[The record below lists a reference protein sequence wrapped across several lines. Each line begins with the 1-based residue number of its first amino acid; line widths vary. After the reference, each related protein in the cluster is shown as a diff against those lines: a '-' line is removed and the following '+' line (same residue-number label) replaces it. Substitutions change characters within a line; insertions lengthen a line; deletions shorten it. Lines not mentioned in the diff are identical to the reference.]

1 MFGAGVDVD
10 VGADTDCNG
19 AGLVWLMLLLNASD
33 QGQAVD

>member
-1 MFGAGVDVD
+1 MFGAGVDV
-10 VGADTDCNG
+10 GTDTDCDG